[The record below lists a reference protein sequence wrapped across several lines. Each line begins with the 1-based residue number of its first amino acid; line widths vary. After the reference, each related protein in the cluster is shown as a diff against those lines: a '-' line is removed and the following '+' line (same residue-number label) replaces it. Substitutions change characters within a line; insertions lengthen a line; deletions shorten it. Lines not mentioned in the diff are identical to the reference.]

1 MVGGEERRER
11 RKAVK
16 RREIKLAAVHLV
28 LSDGLDA
35 LTVESISDAADIS
48 PRTFHN
54 YFSTKEEALLMVE
67 PSWSTEELL
76 DLLEGR
82 PADESPIRSFRF
94 MAKEIAESYVIDRE
108 EIKLWNE
115 LWQKHPE
122 LLSKLEV
129 GAEEQIFLAL
139 ILAVSKRMGVDPS
152 ADIYPGLLVTTAFS
166 AIQFVVRYSWLT
178 DNPVDDLIDRAF
190 DQLESGF

>member
-1 MVGGEERRER
+1 MVGGEGRRER
-11 RKAVK
+11 RKALK

-28 LSDGLDA
+28 LADGLDA

-48 PRTFHN
+48 SRTFHN
-54 YFSTKEEALLMVE
+54 YFSTKEEALWMVE
-67 PSWSTEELL
+67 PSWSAEELL
-76 DLLEGR
+76 DLLEAR
-82 PADESPIRSFRF
+82 PADEPPIASFRV
-94 MAKEIAESYVIDRE
+94 MAKEIAETYVIDRE

-115 LWQKHPE
+115 LWRKHPE

-139 ILAVSKRMGVDPS
+139 VLAVSKRMGVDPS
-152 ADIYPGLLVTTAFS
+152 ADLYPGLLVTTVFS
-166 AIQFVVRYSWLT
+166 TIQFAVRYSWLT